1 MNLLP
6 AIRYESE
13 RRHNQGA
20 AIVIETES
28 TGVRKTWPDYRAV
41 WRWHFYAGVVSIP
54 FIVILAISGS
64 IYLFKPQ
71 LEAWLERGYDN
82 LVVKSS
88 ALKPASA
95 QISAALKAVP
105 GSSFQSYEIPSRP
118 TDSGRVL
125 LNNQQGEAIRVY
137 VHPESLEVL
146 GSIPERERFM
156 KVLFRIHGELLMG
169 NRGSNLVE
177 LASSWAIMM
186 ILSGLFL
193 WWPRKAKGLGGILYP
208 RLGSGSKIFWRD
220 IHGVTGFWIS
230 GLALFL
236 LLSGLPWAKF
246 WGDYLKKARAI
257 TGTAVVRQDWTNGA
271 EPKPASAGEDHSG
284 HSGKSSRRGN
294 RNKGPVDLAALDRV
308 VASVLPLTLLPPVVI
323 APPSQGSTNWS
334 AKSMTPNRPQRVDLT
349 IDGATGEIKDR
360 KDFSSKP
367 LIDRIVGTGIAAHE
381 GQLFGWPNQL
391 LGLLTAMGLVLLSLS
406 SVVMWWKRREP
417 GELGA
422 PSPAAKA
429 RFSFGLL
436 LIVLFLGIY
445 LPLFGISLVAML
457 ILEKLLLKRIPP
469 VQRWLGLQPPGSR
482 KIADS
487 AMA

>member
-1 MNLLP
+1 
-6 AIRYESE
+6 
-13 RRHNQGA
+13 
-20 AIVIETES
+20 
-28 TGVRKTWPDYRAV
+28 
-41 WRWHFYAGVVSIP
+41 
-54 FIVILAISGS
+54 
-64 IYLFKPQ
+64 
-71 LEAWLERGYDN
+71 
-82 LVVKSS
+82 
-88 ALKPASA
+88 
-95 QISAALKAVP
+95 
-105 GSSFQSYEIPSRP
+105 
-118 TDSGRVL
+118 
-125 LNNQQGEAIRVY
+125 
-137 VHPESLEVL
+137 
-146 GSIPERERFM
+146 
-156 KVLFRIHGELLMG
+156 
-169 NRGSNLVE
+169 
-177 LASSWAIMM
+177 
-186 ILSGLFL
+186 
-193 WWPRKAKGLGGILYP
+193 
-208 RLGSGSKIFWRD
+208 
-220 IHGVTGFWIS
+220 
-230 GLALFL
+230 
-236 LLSGLPWAKF
+236 
-246 WGDYLKKARAI
+246 
-257 TGTAVVRQDWTNGA
+257 
-271 EPKPASAGEDHSG
+271 
-284 HSGKSSRRGN
+284 
-294 RNKGPVDLAALDRV
+294 
-308 VASVLPLTLLPPVVI
+308 LLPPVVI
-323 APPSQGSTNWS
+323 APPSQGSTGWS

-422 PSPAAKA
+422 PNPAAKA

>member
-20 AIVIETES
+20 AIVSETES

-186 ILSGLFL
+186 HCFCS
-193 WWPRKAKGLGGILYP
+193 
-208 RLGSGSKIFWRD
+208 
-220 IHGVTGFWIS
+220 
-230 GLALFL
+230 
-236 LLSGLPWAKF
+236 
-246 WGDYLKKARAI
+246 
-257 TGTAVVRQDWTNGA
+257 
-271 EPKPASAGEDHSG
+271 SAACPGR
-284 HSGKSSRRGN
+284 SS
-294 RNKGPVDLAALDRV
+294 
-308 VASVLPLTLLPPVVI
+308 
-323 APPSQGSTNWS
+323 
-334 AKSMTPNRPQRVDLT
+334 
-349 IDGATGEIKDR
+349 GATISR
-360 KDFSSKP
+360 
-367 LIDRIVGTGIAAHE
+367 
-381 GQLFGWPNQL
+381 
-391 LGLLTAMGLVLLSLS
+391 
-406 SVVMWWKRREP
+406 RREP
-417 GELGA
+417 SPEP
-422 PSPAAKA
+422 PSFA
-429 RFSFGLL
+429 RTGPTERNRNRQARVK
-436 LIVLFLGIY
+436 IT
-445 LPLFGISLVAML
+445 VATVENRL
-457 ILEKLLLKRIPP
+457 DEGTGTKGRST
-469 VQRWLGLQPPGSR
+469 SR
-482 KIADS
+482 RLTGWS
-487 AMA
+487 RLCCP